1 MLLSKFGK
9 CTMKIPL
16 LLKDEHLECAA
27 AERVIWLCALSFN
40 FTENMVKYVT

>member
-27 AERVIWLCALSFN
+27 VDRGI
-40 FTENMVKYVT
+40 